1 MGKDNNQVW
10 RMIFLITQ
18 IGITILT
25 TIFLSMGIGYL
36 IDRHFGSRLMV
47 WFIILGVFA
56 AFRSAY
62 ILIRRFISY
71 NAGNKDAEAES
82 LFSDVTETSEDFDE
96 DDFRD
101 I

>member
-1 MGKDNNQVW
+1 
-10 RMIFLITQ
+10 MIFLITQ
-18 IGITILT
+18 IGVTILT

-47 WFIILGVFA
+47 WFIILGVLA

-71 NAGNKDAEAES
+71 DAGRKGAETETKS
-82 LFSDVTETSEDFDE
+82 LFSDVTETSEDSDE